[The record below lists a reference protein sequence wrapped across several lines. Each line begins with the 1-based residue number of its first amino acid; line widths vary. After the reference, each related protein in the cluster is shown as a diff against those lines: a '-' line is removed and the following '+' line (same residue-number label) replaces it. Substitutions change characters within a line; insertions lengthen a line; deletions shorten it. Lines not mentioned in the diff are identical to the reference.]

1 MNQKDII
8 ATIRQELDRR
18 GITPFRAAI
27 RSGLPENAIR
37 YVLEGRDSKISRLVE
52 ICAALDLE
60 LYIGPPR
67 DPVSAERPEPDKE
80 ERSLVDEIRSGIRED
95 LAEALRQVVGENQTD
110 PPATTRQVEVREL
123 AAIAGGGAMVMDETV
138 IGYVLFQ
145 RNWLDRHGLDPTQC
159 TVINVM
165 GESMEP
171 TLPNGSKIL
180 VDRSHRRPR
189 HGRIFVVRTSDGLV
203 VKRVEENEAGS
214 WTLKSDQQEHQSA
227 PWGNSEI
234 IGEVRWIGITL

>member
-1 MNQKDII
+1 MPSGMSWKAEIPKSAVCLKSALPSTWSSTSDLHE
-8 ATIRQELDRR
+8 T
-18 GITPFRAAI
+18 
-27 RSGLPENAIR
+27 RS
-37 YVLEGRDSKISRLVE
+37 
-52 ICAALDLE
+52 
-60 LYIGPPR
+60 PPR
-67 DPVSAERPEPDKE
+67 GRSQTKKSDHWSTRYDPE
-80 ERSLVDEIRSGIRED
+80 IRED

-171 TLPNGSKIL
+171 TLPDGSKIL
-180 VDRSHRRPR
+180 VDRSQRRPR
-189 HGRIFVVRTSDGLV
+189 HGRIFVVRASDGLV

-214 WTLKSDQQEHQSA
+214 WTLKSDQQEHESA
-227 PWGNSEI
+227 PWGDSEI